1 MIKEIEIK
9 IPQSYADIS
18 LKKYL
23 AIQKELANYE
33 GDEEAQGAVLISYLC
48 GLDAKHL
55 AGISKEDYD
64 NINNALIG
72 FMNNTQLPF
81 QRFVTI
87 DGVEYGFEPN
97 LSNMAYGAYL
107 DITRYDVLQIDNNWG
122 KIMSILYR
130 PVIKR
135 QGENYTTE
143 TYSGKIDDTKW
154 LEVGMDVHFGALFF
168 FVNLLMDLAGAIPNY
183 LNLTE
188 LPPNI
193 RQILVKNGE
202 VTHRLLNS
210 QTQI

>member
-1 MIKEIEIK
+1 MIKEVQIK
-9 IPQSYADIS
+9 IPQSYADIK
-18 LKKYL
+18 LKDYL
-23 AIQKELANYE
+23 ALQKELANYE

-55 AGISKEDYD
+55 AGMSKADYD
-64 NINNALIG
+64 MITIELMS

-81 QRFVTI
+81 QRFVNI

-97 LSNMAYGAYL
+97 LSSMAYGAYL
-107 DITRYDVLQIDNNWG
+107 DITRYDILQIDNNWG

-130 PVIKR
+130 PIIKR

-143 TYSGKIDDTKW
+143 SYSGKIDDTKW

-168 FVNLLMDLAGAIPNY
+168 FVNLLMDLAGAIPSY

-193 RQILVKNGE
+193 RQILERNGE
-202 VTHRLLNS
+202 VTRRLLNL
-210 QTQI
+210 QTPI